1 MPGETTYTILI
12 VEDDATIARLL
23 QENLARWG
31 FDARCVEDFS
41 DVLGAFEAARP
52 HLTLLDI
59 SLPYYNGYYWCDRI
73 RRVSSAPIL
82 FLSSRSDNMDVVM
95 AVNMGGDDYVAKPFS
110 MEVLIAKINALLRRA
125 YRYAEP
131 ARTLSVGGATLNLDD
146 GSLSVG
152 AARVE
157 LTRNESRIL
166 FALLEKKNTVV
177 SREEIMRRLWDDD
190 SFVDDNTL
198 TVNINRLRKK
208 LDSAGLSSL
217 IETKR
222 GEGYIVHD

>member
-1 MPGETTYTILI
+1 
-12 VEDDATIARLL
+12 
-23 QENLARWG
+23 
-31 FDARCVEDFS
+31 
-41 DVLGAFEAARP
+41 
-52 HLTLLDI
+52 
-59 SLPYYNGYYWCDRI
+59 
-73 RRVSSAPIL
+73 
-82 FLSSRSDNMDVVM
+82 M

-125 YRYAEP
+125 YRYAGP

>member
-125 YRYAEP
+125 YRYAGP

-157 LTRNESRIL
+157 LT
-166 FALLEKKNTVV
+166 
-177 SREEIMRRLWDDD
+177 REEIMRRLWDDD

>member
-110 MEVLIAKINALLRRA
+110 MEVLIAKINALL
-125 YRYAEP
+125 
-131 ARTLSVGGATLNLDD
+131 
-146 GSLSVG
+146 
-152 AARVE
+152 
-157 LTRNESRIL
+157 
-166 FALLEKKNTVV
+166 EKKNTVV

>member
-110 MEVLIAKINALLRRA
+110 MEVLIAKINALLRRRVPLRGA
-125 YRYAEP
+125 GAHAVRRGRDAE
-131 ARTLSVGGATLNLDD
+131 SG
-146 GSLSVG
+146 
-152 AARVE
+152 
-157 LTRNESRIL
+157 
-166 FALLEKKNTVV
+166 
-177 SREEIMRRLWDDD
+177 RRLPQ
-190 SFVDDNTL
+190 
-198 TVNINRLRKK
+198 
-208 LDSAGLSSL
+208 
-217 IETKR
+217 R
-222 GEGYIVHD
+222 GRGARGADAQ